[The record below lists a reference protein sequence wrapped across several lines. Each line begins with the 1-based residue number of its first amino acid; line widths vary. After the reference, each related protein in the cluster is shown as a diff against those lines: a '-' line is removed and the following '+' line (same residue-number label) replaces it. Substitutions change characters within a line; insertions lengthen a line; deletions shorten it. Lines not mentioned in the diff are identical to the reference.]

1 VHKLNAQQTVLTPAE
16 ASALR
21 DGMTQRE
28 DDREE
33 ALLKHKLSCMPAG
46 LFGRMWIARV
56 WNTASLKPQDARQ
69 EDYEAFR
76 LSVSGIQH
84 ESGVRAYRAR
94 DLQLP
99 PLPRGTKHTGGGVKE
114 EQQNKKSQLCESEPG
129 CLR

>member
-1 VHKLNAQQTVLTPAE
+1 MHKLNAQQTVLTPAE

-33 ALLKHKLSCMPAG
+33 ALRKHKLSCMPAG
-46 LFGRMWIARV
+46 LFGRMWMARV
-56 WNTASLKPQDARQ
+56 WNSASLTPQDVRQ

-76 LSVSGIQH
+76 LSASGIQH
-84 ESGVRAYRAR
+84 ESGVRTHRAR

-99 PLPRGTKHTGGGVKE
+99 ALPRGTKHTGGGVKE
-114 EQQNKKSQLCESEPG
+114 EQQKKNSQPCLWEAG